1 MEYGNNNSERRWINA
16 GSAIIVLLL
25 FSIMAA
31 SNVTAPIYDLYA
43 IRYHFGPFIITDIF
57 GIYVLMLIPSLLFWG
72 QYSDRHGRK
81 FPVGIGVIMEL
92 IGLLSFLF
100 ARNVYMLFL
109 GRAFMGLASG
119 AIAGPASA
127 LLFHYHRKAGAVL
140 TSIGTSAGTA
150 TGPLI
155 GGIMAQYLPYPL
167 RLVYLVSIILVL
179 IPALAMYP
187 LKDTSTKNYVLKL
200 HFPSIDRNV
209 IRMFLLSSFV
219 AFVAWSITAF
229 FMSLA
234 PVYIIKLSGVNNI
247 AIGGIIVFLMLGIA
261 SIFQIISLKLKIK
274 NSMFS
279 GMVFIA
285 FAIVFILISIMRNS
299 LYVFII
305 GTILAGM
312 GQGFAF
318 TGATREIKDIS
329 PPEKT
334 GDMLANYYI
343 IIYMGVGFPVILLGL
358 LDRITGLFY
367 GILYYGIAFIVLSIV
382 MGFLVIR
389 DDFKYY

>member
-1 MEYGNNNSERRWINA
+1 MEYKKNNPEKGRINA

-31 SNVTAPIYDLYA
+31 SNVTAPIYELYA
-43 IRYHFGPFIITDIF
+43 TKYNFGPFIITDIF

-72 QYSDRHGRK
+72 RYSDKHGRK
-81 FPVGIGVIMEL
+81 LPVGIGVIMEI

-100 ARNVYMLFL
+100 ARNMYMLFL

-155 GGIMAQYLPYPL
+155 GGLMAQYLPYPL
-167 RLVYLVSIILVL
+167 RLVYLVSIVFVL
-179 IPALAMYP
+179 IPAIAMYP
-187 LKDTSTKNYVLKL
+187 LKDTSPRNSGLKL
-200 HFPSIDRNV
+200 HFPLIDKDV
-209 IRMFLLSSFV
+209 IRKFILSSFV
-219 AFVAWSITAF
+219 AFIAWSITAF

-234 PVYIIKLSGVNNI
+234 PVYIITLSGINNI
-247 AIGGIIVFLMLGIA
+247 AIGGIIVFIMLGIA
-261 SIFQIISLKLKIK
+261 SVFQIISLKFKIK
-274 NSMFS
+274 SSMFT
-279 GMVFIA
+279 GMAFIA
-285 FAIVFILISIMRNS
+285 LAILFILISIMKNS
-299 LYVFII
+299 LYIFII
-305 GTILAGM
+305 GTVFAGM

-318 TGATREIKDIS
+318 TGATREIKEIS

-343 IIYMGVGFPVILLGL
+343 IIYTGVGLPVIILGFM
-358 LDRITGLFY
+358 DRITGLFN
-367 GILYYGIAFIVLSIV
+367 GILYYGIAFIVFSIL
-382 MGFLVIR
+382 MGLLLALEN
-389 DDFKYY
+389 FKD

>member
-1 MEYGNNNSERRWINA
+1 MEYEVNNQGKGWVNA

-31 SNVTAPIYDLYA
+31 SNVTAPIYELYA
-43 IRYHFGPFIITDIF
+43 IKYNFGPFIITDIF

-72 QYSDRHGRK
+72 QYSDKHGRK
-81 FPVGIGVIMEL
+81 LPVGIGVIMEI

-100 ARNVYMLFL
+100 ARNMYMLFI

-155 GGIMAQYLPYPL
+155 GGLMAQYLPYPL
-167 RLVYLVSIILVL
+167 RLVYLVSIVFVL
-179 IPALAMYP
+179 IPAMAMYP
-187 LKDTSTKNYVLKL
+187 LKDTSPKNPMLKL
-200 HFPSIDRNV
+200 HFPSIDKDV
-209 IRMFLLSSFV
+209 IRMFLLSSFA
-219 AFVAWSITAF
+219 AFIAWSITAF

-234 PVYIIKLSGVNNI
+234 PVYIITLSGINNI
-247 AIGGIIVFLMLGIA
+247 AMGGIIVFIMLGIA
-261 SIFQIISLKLKIK
+261 SVFQIVSLKFKIK
-274 NSMFS
+274 SSMVT
-279 GMVFIA
+279 GMAFIA
-285 FAIVFILISIMRNS
+285 LAILFILISIMKNS
-299 LYVFII
+299 LYIFII
-305 GTILAGM
+305 GTVFAGM

-318 TGATREIKDIS
+318 TGATREIKEIS
-329 PPEKT
+329 PADKT

-343 IIYMGVGFPVILLGL
+343 IIYLGVGLPVIILGFM
-358 LDRITGLFY
+358 DRITGLFN
-367 GILYYGIAFIVLSIV
+367 GILYYGIAFIVFSII
-382 MGFLVIR
+382 MGILLTIENFR
-389 DDFKYY
+389 D

>member
-1 MEYGNNNSERRWINA
+1 MEYKKNNPEKGRINA

-31 SNVTAPIYDLYA
+31 SNVTAPIYELYA
-43 IRYHFGPFIITDIF
+43 TKYNFGPFIITDIF

-72 QYSDRHGRK
+72 QYSDKHGRK
-81 FPVGIGVIMEL
+81 LPVGIGVIMEI

-100 ARNVYMLFL
+100 ARNMYMLFL

-155 GGIMAQYLPYPL
+155 GGLMAQYLPHPL
-167 RLVYLVSIILVL
+167 RLVYLVSIVFVL
-179 IPALAMYP
+179 IPAIAMYP
-187 LKDTSTKNYVLKL
+187 LKDTSPRNSGLKL
-200 HFPSIDRNV
+200 HFPLIDKDV
-209 IRMFLLSSFV
+209 IRKFILSSFV
-219 AFVAWSITAF
+219 AFIAWSITAF

-234 PVYIIKLSGVNNI
+234 PVYIITLSGINNI
-247 AIGGIIVFLMLGIA
+247 AIGGIIVFIMLGIA
-261 SIFQIISLKLKIK
+261 SVFQIISLKFKIK
-274 NSMFS
+274 SSMFT
-279 GMVFIA
+279 GMAFIA
-285 FAIVFILISIMRNS
+285 LAILFILISIMKNS
-299 LYVFII
+299 LYIFITGTVF
-305 GTILAGM
+305 AGM

-318 TGATREIKDIS
+318 TGATREIKEIS

-343 IIYMGVGFPVILLGL
+343 IIYTGVGLPVIILGFM
-358 LDRITGLFY
+358 DRITGLFN
-367 GILYYGIAFIVLSIV
+367 GILYYGIAFIVFSIL
-382 MGFLVIR
+382 MGLLLALEN
-389 DDFKYY
+389 FKD

>member
-1 MEYGNNNSERRWINA
+1 MEYKKNNPEKGRINA

-31 SNVTAPIYDLYA
+31 SNVTAPIYELYA
-43 IRYHFGPFIITDIF
+43 IKYNFGPFIITDIF

-72 QYSDRHGRK
+72 RYSDKHGRK
-81 FPVGIGVIMEL
+81 LPVGIGVIMEI

-100 ARNVYMLFL
+100 ARNMYMLFL

-155 GGIMAQYLPYPL
+155 GGLMAQYLPHPL
-167 RLVYLVSIILVL
+167 RLVYLVSIVFVL
-179 IPALAMYP
+179 IPAIAMYP
-187 LKDTSTKNYVLKL
+187 LKDTSPRNSGLKL
-200 HFPSIDRNV
+200 HFPLIDKDV
-209 IRMFLLSSFV
+209 IRKFILSSFV
-219 AFVAWSITAF
+219 AFIAWSITAF

-234 PVYIIKLSGVNNI
+234 PVYIITLSGINNI
-247 AIGGIIVFLMLGIA
+247 AIGGIIVFIMLGIA
-261 SIFQIISLKLKIK
+261 SVFQIISLKFKIK
-274 NSMFS
+274 SSMFT
-279 GMVFIA
+279 GMAFIA
-285 FAIVFILISIMRNS
+285 LAILFILISIMKNS
-299 LYVFII
+299 LYIFITGTVF
-305 GTILAGM
+305 AGM

-318 TGATREIKDIS
+318 TGATREIKEIS

-343 IIYMGVGFPVILLGL
+343 IIYTGVGLPVIILGFM
-358 LDRITGLFY
+358 DRITGLFN
-367 GILYYGIAFIVLSIV
+367 GILYYGIAFIVFSIL
-382 MGFLVIR
+382 MGLLLALEN
-389 DDFKYY
+389 FKD

>member
-1 MEYGNNNSERRWINA
+1 MKYNDDNSETRRNNA
-16 GSAIIVLLL
+16 GSAIMVLLL

-43 IRYHFGPFIITDIF
+43 IKYHFGTFIITDIF
-57 GIYVLMLIPSLLFWG
+57 AIYVLMLIPSLLFWG
-72 QYSDRHGRK
+72 QYSDKHGRK
-81 FPVGIGVIMEL
+81 LPVGIGIIMEL
-92 IGLLSFLF
+92 IGLISFLF

-119 AIAGPASA
+119 AIAGSASA

-167 RLVYLVSIILVL
+167 RLVYAVSIILVL

-187 LKDTSTKNYVLKL
+187 LKDTSPRNSGLKL
-200 HFPSIDRNV
+200 HFPSIDRDV

-234 PVYIIKLSGVNNI
+234 PVYIIRLAGINNI
-247 AIGGIIVFLMLGIA
+247 AIGGIIVFIMLGIA
-261 SIFQIISLKLKIK
+261 SVFQIFSLKFKIK

-279 GMVFIA
+279 GMVFIIM
-285 FAIVFILISIMRNS
+285 AIILILIAIKGNS
-299 LYVFII
+299 LYIFIAGTVF
-305 GTILAGM
+305 AGM

-318 TGATREIKDIS
+318 TGATREIKEIS

-343 IIYMGVGFPVILLGL
+343 IIYTGVGLPVIILGL
-358 LDRITGLFY
+358 MDRITGLFN
-367 GILYYGIAFIVLSIV
+367 GILYYGIAFIAFSML
-382 MGFLVIR
+382 MGFLLIR
-389 DDFKYY
+389 EDFKDR

>member
-1 MEYGNNNSERRWINA
+1 MEYKKNNPEKGRINA

-31 SNVTAPIYDLYA
+31 SNVTAPIYELYA
-43 IRYHFGPFIITDIF
+43 TKYNFGPFIITDIF

-72 QYSDRHGRK
+72 RYSDKHGRK
-81 FPVGIGVIMEL
+81 LPVGIGVIMEI

-100 ARNVYMLFL
+100 ARNMYMLFL

-155 GGIMAQYLPYPL
+155 GGLMAQYLPYPL
-167 RLVYLVSIILVL
+167 RLVYLVSIVFVL
-179 IPALAMYP
+179 IPAIAMYP
-187 LKDTSTKNYVLKL
+187 LKDTSPRNSGLKL
-200 HFPSIDRNV
+200 HFPLIDKDV
-209 IRMFLLSSFV
+209 IRKFILSSFV
-219 AFVAWSITAF
+219 AFIAWSITAF

-234 PVYIIKLSGVNNI
+234 PVYIITLSGINNI
-247 AIGGIIVFLMLGIA
+247 AIGGIIVFIMLGIA
-261 SIFQIISLKLKIK
+261 SVFQIISLKFKIK
-274 NSMFS
+274 SSMFT
-279 GMVFIA
+279 GMAFIA
-285 FAIVFILISIMRNS
+285 LAILFILISIMKNS
-299 LYVFII
+299 LYIFITGTVF
-305 GTILAGM
+305 AGM

-318 TGATREIKDIS
+318 TGATREIKEIS

-343 IIYMGVGFPVILLGL
+343 IIYTGVGLPVIILGFM
-358 LDRITGLFY
+358 DRITGLFN
-367 GILYYGIAFIVLSIV
+367 GILYYGIAFIVFSIL
-382 MGFLVIR
+382 MGLLLALEN
-389 DDFKYY
+389 FKD

>member
-1 MEYGNNNSERRWINA
+1 MEYKKNNPEKGRINA

-31 SNVTAPIYDLYA
+31 SNVTAPIYELYA
-43 IRYHFGPFIITDIF
+43 TKYNFGPFIITDIF

-72 QYSDRHGRK
+72 QYSDKHGRK
-81 FPVGIGVIMEL
+81 LPVGIGVIMEI

-100 ARNVYMLFL
+100 ARNMYMLFL

-155 GGIMAQYLPYPL
+155 GGLMAQYLPYPL
-167 RLVYLVSIILVL
+167 RLVYLVSIVFVL
-179 IPALAMYP
+179 IPAIAMYP
-187 LKDTSTKNYVLKL
+187 LKDTSPRNSGLKL
-200 HFPSIDRNV
+200 HFPLIDKDV
-209 IRMFLLSSFV
+209 IRKFLLSSFV
-219 AFVAWSITAF
+219 AFIAWSITAF

-234 PVYIIKLSGVNNI
+234 PVYIITLSGINNI
-247 AIGGIIVFLMLGIA
+247 AIGGIIVFIMLGIA
-261 SIFQIISLKLKIK
+261 SVFQIISLKFKIK
-274 NSMFS
+274 SSMFT
-279 GMVFIA
+279 GMAFIA
-285 FAIVFILISIMRNS
+285 LAILFILISIMKNS
-299 LYVFII
+299 LYIFITGTVF
-305 GTILAGM
+305 AGM

-318 TGATREIKDIS
+318 TGATREIKEIS

-343 IIYMGVGFPVILLGL
+343 IIYTGVGLPVIILGFM
-358 LDRITGLFY
+358 DRITGLFN
-367 GILYYGIAFIVLSIV
+367 GILYYGIAFIVFSIL
-382 MGFLVIR
+382 MGLLLALEN
-389 DDFKYY
+389 FKD

>member
-1 MEYGNNNSERRWINA
+1 MEYKKNNPEKGRINA

-31 SNVTAPIYDLYA
+31 SNVTAPIYELYA
-43 IRYHFGPFIITDIF
+43 TKYNFGPFIITDIF

-72 QYSDRHGRK
+72 RYSDKHGRK
-81 FPVGIGVIMEL
+81 LPVGIGVIMEI

-100 ARNVYMLFL
+100 ARNMYMLFL

-155 GGIMAQYLPYPL
+155 GGLMAQYLPHPL
-167 RLVYLVSIILVL
+167 RLVYLVSIVFVL
-179 IPALAMYP
+179 IPAIAMYP
-187 LKDTSTKNYVLKL
+187 LKDTSPRNSGLKL
-200 HFPSIDRNV
+200 HFPLIDKDV
-209 IRMFLLSSFV
+209 IRKFILSSFV
-219 AFVAWSITAF
+219 AFIAWSITAF

-234 PVYIIKLSGVNNI
+234 PVYIITLSGINNI
-247 AIGGIIVFLMLGIA
+247 AIGGIIVFIMLGIA
-261 SIFQIISLKLKIK
+261 SVFQIISLKFKIK
-274 NSMFS
+274 SSMFT
-279 GMVFIA
+279 GMAFIA
-285 FAIVFILISIMRNS
+285 LAILFILISIMKNS
-299 LYVFII
+299 LYIFITGTVF
-305 GTILAGM
+305 AGM

-318 TGATREIKDIS
+318 TGATREIKEIS

-343 IIYMGVGFPVILLGL
+343 IIYTGVGLPVIILGFM
-358 LDRITGLFY
+358 DRITGLFN
-367 GILYYGIAFIVLSIV
+367 GILYYGIAFIVFSIL
-382 MGFLVIR
+382 MGLLLALEN
-389 DDFKYY
+389 FKD